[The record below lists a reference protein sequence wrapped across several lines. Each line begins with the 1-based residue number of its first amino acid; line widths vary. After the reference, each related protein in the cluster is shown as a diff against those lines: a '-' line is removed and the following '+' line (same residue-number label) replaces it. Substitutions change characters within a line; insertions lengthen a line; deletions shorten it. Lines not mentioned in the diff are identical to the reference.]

1 MILNT
6 VGKDAIITTHGY
18 AILKSSL
25 PADQEA
31 KIRKELTVKPKTMDR
46 FAAMADNEFP
56 VYLESAT
63 RLYLPRMWAKEN
75 LGPAGSSV
83 MSDGNKLPATLAFTG
98 KPYEYQENIIKT
110 FLDAD
115 ANGLI
120 CVPCGKGK
128 TFMALAIAFRLG
140 VRFMVVVDKEFLLDQ
155 WAGEMRSLL
164 PGIRI
169 GRFQAAKAE
178 VAPEDFDCTICMI
191 QTIVQRQIPES
202 MLRSYGFTIFD
213 ECHHLGAKHFSK
225 ILSKLQ
231 TKHMLGLS
239 ATPTRDDGLTKVFE
253 WHLGKPVYW
262 EKKREADETVSVEIM
277 RFASD
282 DIQYTDTPTNFRGE
296 VILARL
302 LTQIVTYQKRNI
314 FIADKL
320 KELILEPSRRI
331 LVLSERIG
339 HLEALEV
346 LVKPKATELGRAMG
360 YYIGG
365 MKTATREL
373 AASEAQILWA
383 TYAMAS
389 EAMNIK
395 TLNCVLMASP
405 RRKIEQSTGRILRQR
420 PEERSVDPLILDVV
434 DSHRPFQGQARQR
447 IMYYKKC
454 GYKVSDSN
462 SFGDSDDEGKSK
474 KKNNK
479 FTEYA
484 FVDDD

>member
-1 MILNT
+1 MSKAEASRVL
-6 VGKDAIITTHGY
+6 TTHGY
-18 AILKSSL
+18 AVLKSSL
-25 PADQEA
+25 TPELNTS
-31 KIRKELTVKPKTMDR
+31 IRKQLTVKPATMTR
-46 FAAMADNEFP
+46 FAATVDNEFP
-56 VYLESAT
+56 VFLESST
-63 RLYLPRMWAKEN
+63 RLYLPRMWARDN
-75 LGPAGSSV
+75 IGPAEESVLTDGLPLASSL
-83 MSDGNKLPATLAFTG
+83 KFTG
-98 KPYEYQENIIKT
+98 NPYDYQESIIKT
-110 FLDAD
+110 FMDAD

-140 VRFMVVVDKEFLLDQ
+140 RRFMVVVDKEFLLDQ
-155 WAGEMRSLL
+155 WAGEMKSLI

-169 GRFQAAKAE
+169 GRFQGTKVQVE
-178 VAPEDFDCTICMI
+178 PEEYDCTICMI

-262 EKKREADETVSVEIM
+262 EKKREADATVSVDIL
-277 RFASD
+277 RFSSD
-282 DIQYTDTPTNFRGE
+282 ETEYSETPMNFRGE

-302 LTQIVTYQKRNI
+302 LSQIVAFQPRNL
-314 FIADKL
+314 FIAKKL
-320 KELILEPSRRI
+320 KELIREPNRRI

-339 HLEALEV
+339 HLNALEE
-346 LVKPKATELGRAMG
+346 LMKPTGCTMG

-365 MKTATREL
+365 MKTEVREE
-373 AASEAQILWA
+373 AAEKAQILWA
-383 TYAMAS
+383 SYSMAS

-405 RRKIEQSTGRILRQR
+405 RKKIEQSTGRILRQR
-420 PEERSVDPLILDVV
+420 PEDRLVDPLIV
-434 DSHRPFQGQARQR
+434 DIVDIHRSYQSQARER
-447 IMYYKKC
+447 ISYYKKC
-454 GYKVSDSN
+454 GYKIQDLK
-462 SFGDSDDEGKSK
+462 GKAEDEIERVIRATRTTG
-474 KKNNK
+474 
-479 FTEYA
+479 YG
-484 FVDDD
+484 FVDE

>member
-1 MILNT
+1 MSVL
-6 VGKDAIITTHGY
+6 TTHGY
-18 AILKSSL
+18 AVLKAGL

-46 FAAMADNEFP
+46 FAALADNEFP

-75 LGPAGSSV
+75 IGPADSSV

-155 WAGEMRSLL
+155 WAGEMRSLI

-178 VAPEDFDCTICMI
+178 VAPEEFDCTICMI

-225 ILSKLQ
+225 VLSKLQ

-262 EKKREADETVSVEIM
+262 EKKREADETVSVEMM

-320 KELILEPSRRI
+320 KELIVDPNRRI

-339 HLEALEV
+339 HLEALEA

-373 AASEAQILWA
+373 AASEAQVLWA

-454 GYKVSDSN
+454 GYKVKDSE
-462 SFGDSDDEGKSK
+462 DSDDDVVNTNTNTKSK
-474 KKNNK
+474 KKK
-479 FTEYA
+479 DTEYA

>member
-1 MILNT
+1 MSSVL
-6 VGKDAIITTHGY
+6 TTHGY
-18 AILKSSL
+18 AVLKASL
-25 PADQEA
+25 SPEQDLM
-31 KIRKELTVKPKTMDR
+31 IRKGLTVKPKAMDR
-46 FAAMADNEFP
+46 YAVADTEFP

-63 RLYLPRMWAKEN
+63 RLYLPRMWARDT
-75 LGPAGSSV
+75 LGPAASSV
-83 MSDGNKLPATLAFTG
+83 MEDGVKLPATLTFSG
-98 KPYEYQENIIKT
+98 KPYEYQENIIKM

-178 VAPEDFDCTICMI
+178 VDPGQYDCTICMI
-191 QTIVQRQIPES
+191 QTIVQRQIPET

-225 ILSKLQ
+225 VLSKLQ

-262 EKKREADETVSVEIM
+262 EKKREADETVSVELM
-277 RFASD
+277 RFSSD
-282 DIQYTDTPTNFRGE
+282 EIQYSDTPVNFRGE

-302 LTQIVTYQKRNI
+302 LTQIVSFQKRNV
-314 FIADKL
+314 FIAERL
-320 KELILEPSRRI
+320 KGLIDDPNRRI

-339 HLEALEV
+339 HLEALET
-346 LVKPKATELGRAMG
+346 LLKPKVAELGRTMG

-395 TLNCVLMASP
+395 TLNTVLMASP

-420 PEERSVDPLILDVV
+420 PEERSVDPLIIDVI
-434 DSHRPFQGQARQR
+434 DSHRPLQGQARQR
-447 IMYYKKC
+447 ILYYKKC
-454 GYKVSDSN
+454 GYKVKDGTLLAGDDSE
-462 SFGDSDDEGKSK
+462 DDTKPSK
-474 KKNNK
+474 K
-479 FTEYA
+479 TEYA
-484 FVDDD
+484 IVDDD

>member
-1 MILNT
+1 MSDISRVL
-6 VGKDAIITTHGY
+6 TTHGY
-18 AILKSSL
+18 AILKSKL
-25 PADQEA
+25 TPEQET
-31 KIRKELTVKPKTMDR
+31 KIRKELNVKPQIMAR
-46 FAAMADNEFP
+46 FAPVTDNEFP
-56 VYLESAT
+56 VFLESST
-63 RLYLPRMWAKEN
+63 RLYLPRMWARDN
-75 LGPAGSSV
+75 IGPAESSV
-83 MSDGNKLPATLAFTG
+83 MSDGIALPEALQFIG
-98 KPYEYQENIIKT
+98 KPYEYQEGIIKK

-140 VRFMVVVDKEFLLDQ
+140 KRFMVVVDKEFLLDQ
-155 WAGEMRSLL
+155 WAGEMRSLI

-169 GRFQAAKAE
+169 GRFQANKMEVDPAE
-178 VAPEDFDCTICMI
+178 YDCTICMI

-202 MLRSYGFTIFD
+202 MLRSYAFTIFD

-225 ILSKLQ
+225 ILTKLQ

-262 EKKREADETVSVEIM
+262 EKKREADETVRVEIM
-277 RFASD
+277 RFSCD
-282 DIQYTDTPTNFRGE
+282 DIEYRDMPMNFRGE

-302 LTQIVTYQKRNI
+302 LTQIVTCQKRNI
-314 FIADKL
+314 VIADKL
-320 KELILEPSRRI
+320 KELIKEPQRRI
-331 LVLSERIG
+331 LVLSERIS
-339 HLEALEV
+339 HLEMLES
-346 LVKPKATELGRAMG
+346 LVKSTGCAMG

-373 AASEAQILWA
+373 AAEEAQILWA

-420 PEERSVDPLILDVV
+420 PEERKVSPLILDVI
-434 DSHRPFQGQARQR
+434 DIHRPLQSQSRQR
-447 IMYYKKC
+447 ILYYKKC
-454 GYKVSDSN
+454 GYKVIDGEDSDS
-462 SFGDSDDEGKSK
+462 DSETVKKKMKVQYAFIDDE
-474 KKNNK
+474 
-479 FTEYA
+479 
-484 FVDDD
+484 

>member
-1 MILNT
+1 MSVL
-6 VGKDAIITTHGY
+6 TTHGY
-18 AILKSSL
+18 AVLKSDL
-25 PADQEA
+25 TKELET
-31 KIRKELTVKPKTMDR
+31 KIRKELTVKPVTMQSRYNDL
-46 FAAMADNEFP
+46 ADTEFP

-63 RLYLPRMWAKEN
+63 RIYLPRVWANDN
-75 LGPAGSSV
+75 LGPAASSV
-83 MSDGNKLPATLAFTG
+83 MSDGLKLPATLNFIG
-98 KPYEYQENIIKT
+98 NPYEYQENIIKK

-128 TFMALAIAFRLG
+128 TFMAVAIAFRLG
-140 VRFMVVVDKEFLLDQ
+140 KRFMVVVDKEFLLDQ
-155 WAGEMRSLL
+155 WAGEMRNLI

-169 GRFQAAKAE
+169 GRFQGNKAE
-178 VAPEDFDCTICMI
+178 VDPADYDCTICMI

-202 MLRSYGFTIFD
+202 VLRSYGLAIFD

-225 ILSKLQ
+225 VLSKLQ

-262 EKKREADETVSVEIM
+262 EKRREADETVSVEIM
-277 RFASD
+277 RYISD
-282 DIQYTDTPTNFRGE
+282 DIDYTEVPTNFRGE

-302 LTQIVTYQKRNI
+302 LTQILGFHKRNI

-320 KELILEPSRRI
+320 KELIKEPGRRI

-339 HLEALEV
+339 HLETLEALM
-346 LVKPKATELGRAMG
+346 KPTGCVMG

-365 MKTATREL
+365 MKTATRDL
-373 AASEAQILWA
+373 AAEEAQILWA
-383 TYAMAS
+383 SYAMAS

-420 PEERSVDPLILDVV
+420 PEERKVAPIIVDVV
-434 DSHRPFQGQARQR
+434 DVHRTMQSQSKLR
-447 IMYYKKC
+447 IAYYKKC
-454 GYKVSDSN
+454 GYKIKDGTN
-462 SFGDSDDEGKSK
+462 AGSDDEGEFANIKNK
-474 KKNNK
+474 KV
-479 FTEYA
+479 EYSI
-484 FVDDD
+484 VDDD

>member
-1 MILNT
+1 MTSVL
-6 VGKDAIITTHGY
+6 TTHGY
-18 AILKSSL
+18 AVLKSELSK
-25 PADQEA
+25 EIET
-31 KIRKELTVKPKTMDR
+31 KIRKELTVKPVTQQSRYDS
-46 FAAMADNEFP
+46 MADTEFP
-56 VYLESAT
+56 VFLESAT
-63 RLYLPRMWAKEN
+63 RLYLPRVWAKDT
-75 LGPAGSSV
+75 LGPAASSV
-83 MSDGNKLPATLAFTG
+83 MSDGDLLPKSLTFIG
-98 KPYEYQENIIKT
+98 KPYDYQEAIIKK

-128 TFMALAIAFRLG
+128 TFMAVAIAFRLRR
-140 VRFMVVVDKEFLLDQ
+140 RFMVVVDKEFLLDQ
-155 WAGEMRSLL
+155 WAGEMRALI

-178 VAPEDFDCTICMI
+178 VDPAEYDCTICMI

-202 MLRSYGFTIFD
+202 VLRSYAFTIFD

-225 ILSKLQ
+225 VLSKLQ

-262 EKKREADETVSVEIM
+262 EKKREADATVGVELM
-277 RFASD
+277 RFACD
-282 DIQYTDTPTNFRGE
+282 DIEYTDVPTNYRGE

-302 LTQIVTYQKRNI
+302 LTRIVEFQKRNV
-314 FIADKL
+314 FIADRL
-320 KELILEPSRRI
+320 KDLIKEPGRRI

-339 HLEALEV
+339 HLEALEN
-346 LVKPKATELGRAMG
+346 LLKPTGCVMG

-365 MKTATREL
+365 MKTAARDL
-373 AASEAQILWA
+373 AAEEAQILWA

-395 TLNCVLMASP
+395 TLNTVLMASP
-405 RRKIEQSTGRILRQR
+405 RKKIEQSTGRILRQR
-420 PEERSVDPLILDVV
+420 PEERKVAPLIIDVIDV
-434 DSHRPFQGQARQR
+434 HRSMQSQARQR
-447 IMYYKKC
+447 IAYYKKC
-454 GYKVSDSN
+454 GYKIQDCDSLE
-462 SFGDSDDEGKSK
+462 EGQPEEK
-474 KKNNK
+474 KKPEVV
-479 FTEYA
+479 EYG

>member
-1 MILNT
+1 MTSVL
-6 VGKDAIITTHGY
+6 TTHGY
-18 AILKSSL
+18 AVLKSELSK
-25 PADQEA
+25 DTEA
-31 KIRKELTVKPKTMDR
+31 KIRKELTVSPKTQQSR
-46 FAAMADNEFP
+46 YSGPSADNSFP
-56 VYLESAT
+56 VFLESAT
-63 RLYLPRMWAKEN
+63 RLYLPRIWAKDF
-75 LGPAGSSV
+75 LGPAASSV
-83 MSDGNKLPATLAFTG
+83 MSDGNPLPESLKFTG
-98 KPYEYQENIIKT
+98 KPYDYQEGIIKK

-140 VRFMVVVDKEFLLDQ
+140 KRFMVVVDKEFLLDQ
-155 WAGEMRSLL
+155 WAGEMRSLI

-169 GRFQAAKAE
+169 GRFQATQSEVDPAE
-178 VAPEDFDCTICMI
+178 YDCTICMI
-191 QTIVQRQIPES
+191 QTIVKRQIPES

-213 ECHHLGAKHFSK
+213 ECHHLGAGHFSK
-225 ILSKLQ
+225 VLGKLQ

-262 EKKREADETVSVEIM
+262 EKRREADETVSVEIM
-277 RFASD
+277 RFTSN
-282 DIQYTDTPTNFRGE
+282 DIDYTEVPTNFRGE

-302 LTQIVTYQKRNI
+302 LTKIVSCMKRNI
-314 FIADKL
+314 YIADKL
-320 KELILEPSRRI
+320 KDLIKEPARRI
-331 LVLSERIG
+331 LVLSERIS
-339 HLEALEV
+339 HLEDLEAL
-346 LVKPKATELGRAMG
+346 LKPTGCVMG

-373 AASEAQILWA
+373 AAEEAQILWA

-420 PEERSVDPLILDVV
+420 PEERKVAPIIVDVV
-434 DSHRPFQGQARQR
+434 DVHRSMQSQSR
-447 IMYYKKC
+447 IRIAYYKKC
-454 GYKVSDSN
+454 GYKVLD
-462 SFGDSDDEGKSK
+462 GEGSDDEGHTK
-474 KKNNK
+474 KEKEP
-479 FTEYA
+479 EYG
-484 FVDDD
+484 FIDDDD

>member
-1 MILNT
+1 MTSVL
-6 VGKDAIITTHGY
+6 TTHGY
-18 AILKSSL
+18 AVLKSELSK
-25 PADQEA
+25 DVET
-31 KIRKELTVKPKTMDR
+31 KIRKELTVSPKTQQSR
-46 FAAMADNEFP
+46 YSGPAADNSFP
-56 VYLESAT
+56 VFLESAT
-63 RLYLPRMWAKEN
+63 RLYLPRIWAKDF
-75 LGPAGSSV
+75 LGPAASSV
-83 MSDGNKLPATLAFTG
+83 MSDGNPLPEALKFTG
-98 KPYEYQENIIKT
+98 KPYEYQEGIIKK

-140 VRFMVVVDKEFLLDQ
+140 KRFMVVVDKEFLLDQ
-155 WAGEMRSLL
+155 WAGEMRSLI

-169 GRFQAAKAE
+169 GRFQATQSEVDPAE
-178 VAPEDFDCTICMI
+178 YDCTICMI
-191 QTIVQRQIPES
+191 QTIVKRQIPES

-213 ECHHLGAKHFSK
+213 ECHHLGAGHFSK
-225 ILSKLQ
+225 VLGKLQ

-262 EKKREADETVSVEIM
+262 EKRREADETVSVEIM
-277 RFASD
+277 RFTSN
-282 DIQYTDTPTNFRGE
+282 DIDYTEVPTNFRGE

-302 LTQIVTYQKRNI
+302 LTKIVSCMKRNI
-314 FIADKL
+314 YIADKL
-320 KELILEPSRRI
+320 KELIKEPARRI
-331 LVLSERIG
+331 LVLSERIS
-339 HLEALEV
+339 HLEDLEAL
-346 LVKPKATELGRAMG
+346 LKPTGCVMG

-373 AASEAQILWA
+373 AAEEAQILWA

-420 PEERSVDPLILDVV
+420 PEERKVAPIIVDVV
-434 DSHRPFQGQARQR
+434 DVHRSMQSQSR
-447 IMYYKKC
+447 IRIAYYKKC
-454 GYKVSDSN
+454 GYKVLD
-462 SFGDSDDEGKSK
+462 GEGSDDEGSMK
-474 KKNNK
+474 KEKEP
-479 FTEYA
+479 EYA
-484 FVDDD
+484 IVDDD

>member
-1 MILNT
+1 MSDAARIL
-6 VGKDAIITTHGY
+6 TTHGY
-18 AILKSSL
+18 ALLKSSIT
-25 PADQEA
+25 AEESNR
-31 KIRKELTVKPKTMDR
+31 IRKELTVKPKTMTR
-46 FAAMADNEFP
+46 FEMKVDNEFP
-56 VYLESAT
+56 VYLESST

-75 LGPAGSSV
+75 LGAAEQSV
-83 MSDGNKLPATLAFTG
+83 MSDGVELPSTLAFGG
-98 KPYEYQENIIKT
+98 KPYDYQENIIKK

-128 TFMALAIAFRLG
+128 TFMALAIAFRHG
-140 VRFMVVVDKEFLLDQ
+140 KRFMVVVDKEFLLDQ
-155 WAGEMRSLL
+155 WAGEMKSLM
-164 PGIRI
+164 PGIRV
-169 GRFQAAKAE
+169 GRFQADKME
-178 VAPEDFDCTICMI
+178 VDPEKYDCTICMI

-225 ILSKLQ
+225 VLGKLQ

-262 EKKREADETVSVEIM
+262 EKRREADETVSVEIM
-277 RFASD
+277 RFD
-282 DIQYTDTPTNFRGE
+282 CEDIEYKETPTNWRGE

-302 LTQIVTYQKRNI
+302 LSQIVACKKRNV
-314 FIADKL
+314 FIAEKL
-320 KELILEPSRRI
+320 KELIKEPNRRI

-339 HLEALEV
+339 HLEALEE
-346 LVKPKATELGRAMG
+346 LVKPTGCVMG

-365 MKTATREL
+365 MKTATRDL
-373 AASEAQILWA
+373 AAEEAQVLWA

-420 PEERSVDPLILDVV
+420 PEERKVDPIILDVV
-434 DSHRPFQGQARQR
+434 DVHRSFQSQARER
-447 IMYYKKC
+447 ISYYKKC
-454 GYKVSDSN
+454 GYKIMDGGKELK
-462 SFGDSDDEGKSK
+462 GDAHIAPVKQENTLEGYGFVEEDD
-474 KKNNK
+474 
-479 FTEYA
+479 
-484 FVDDD
+484 